1 MNSTSVNIDLRVQ
14 QYRQLPCLSSA
25 MLKSSALL
33 G

>member
-1 MNSTSVNIDLRVQ
+1 VNIDLRVQ